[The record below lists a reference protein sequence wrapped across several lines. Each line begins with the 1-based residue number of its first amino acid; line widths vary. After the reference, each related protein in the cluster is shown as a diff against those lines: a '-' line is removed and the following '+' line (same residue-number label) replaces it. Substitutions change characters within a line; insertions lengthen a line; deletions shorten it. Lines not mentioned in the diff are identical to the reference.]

1 MWGRLIRPSDSDRDR
16 AHKTPLI
23 PIVKKRSF
31 LCGTFLKMGGTF
43 LQMGGTFRKMGGTFL
58 KTDRQTVLF
67 GTETR
72 DPHYAISRRSAP
84 LTHAHGGA
92 CRQSSPVGR
101 ALLLLTLSVA
111 HPSHAPYGSRDSR
124 GVCVHGTREVRERV
138 GHVAGLMT
146 RV

>member
-1 MWGRLIRPSDSDRDR
+1 MRASLCATAGLAGSAECRVQWRVRALWDVVCKDVGCSTHGARLAVSAES
-16 AHKTPLI
+16 
-23 PIVKKRSF
+23 
-31 LCGTFLKMGGTF
+31 
-43 LQMGGTFRKMGGTFL
+43 
-58 KTDRQTVLF
+58 DRQTVII

-92 CRQSSPVGR
+92 CQQSSPVGR

-124 GVCVHGTREVRERV
+124 GVCVRGTRE
-138 GHVAGLMT
+138 
-146 RV
+146 